1 MEVVTLQQAK
11 YPRSTEKDFFAGY
24 INYYVCN
31 GAVIM
36 PQFGDIQADTTASK
50 IIAEL
55 YPKREIV
62 QLNVDNIYENGGGIH
77 CVTNQQPQF
86 TIK

>member
-1 MEVVTLQQAK
+1 
-11 YPRSTEKDFFAGY
+11 
-24 INYYVCN
+24 
-31 GAVIM
+31 M